1 MKVIANEKTVFVD
14 VDETLVHHKAQDLS
28 DNFFGTDRNL
38 LLVDDAIRG
47 GKIHVNPN
55 HNNIRLLLEE
65 HARGS
70 YIVVWSRGG
79 YAWAE
84 TVVKALGLTKKVH
97 QVMTKPMVYI
107 DDKDVSEWLPYRLY
121 LKPDEIYKK

>member
-1 MKVIANEKTVFVD
+1 MRVIKNEKTVFID
-14 VDETLVHHKAQDLS
+14 VDETLVHHLTQTLPQKDYIFVK
-28 DNFFGTDRNL
+28 DT
-38 LLVDDAIRG
+38 VRG
-47 GKIHVNPN
+47 GELIVKPN

-70 YIVVWSRGG
+70 HIVVWSRGG

-97 QVMTKPMVYI
+97 QVMTKPMIYI
-107 DDKDVSEWLPYRLY
+107 DDKDVSEWLPYRVY